1 MQGTVHR
8 AAIRLAAILSLP
20 WLVLAAGCGTT
31 VDVAIDERE
40 DLSRYRSWDFFFR
53 GVPKVDA
60 PELDERALD
69 ARVAG
74 LIERELARRG
84 FRRSSERPD
93 FLVGYHLSLRR
104 RAVIVEEP
112 AAPYLLSSMNS
123 SASYLIEGGSRKV
136 RQMHEDLRLAIRV
149 GGAESRRYA
158 WRATLMQTLVN
169 PSRLPLDDAVA
180 TLLDRL
186 PGPGPLDAPGG
197 SGAPHGGRQDARE

>member
-1 MQGTVHR
+1 MQGAVHR
-8 AAIRLAAILSLP
+8 AALRLAAILSIS
-20 WLVLAAGCGTT
+20 WLGLTVGCGTT
-31 VDVAIDERE
+31 VEVVRDERE

-60 PELDERALD
+60 PEGDERALD
-69 ARVAG
+69 ARVAR
-74 LIERELARRG
+74 LIERELERRG
-84 FRRSSERPD
+84 FRRSSDRPD

-104 RAVIVEEP
+104 RVVIVEEP

-136 RQMHEDLRLAIRV
+136 RQVHEDLRLAIRV

-158 WRATLMQTLVN
+158 WRGILLRTLVN

-186 PGPGPLDAPGG
+186 PGPGFPAGSDG
-197 SGAPHGGRQDARE
+197 SGSSGR